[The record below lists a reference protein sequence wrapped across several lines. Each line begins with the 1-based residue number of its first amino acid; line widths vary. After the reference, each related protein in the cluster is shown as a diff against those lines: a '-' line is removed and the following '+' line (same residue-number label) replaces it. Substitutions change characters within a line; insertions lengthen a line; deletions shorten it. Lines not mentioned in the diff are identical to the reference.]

1 MESIKFAIG
10 DRVYV
15 IDTHPTYA
23 GNIGTVTLV
32 LKRDAINGQEY
43 RVHFDT
49 SKLAGSSRWIGDNH
63 LRPFIDEV
71 LVPLGVEK
79 APDKTTKQIYVIGS
93 LRNPL
98 VPEISNEIRGFG
110 YTVFDDWYA
119 AGPEA
124 DDKWKE
130 YEKARNRNYQ
140 EALKGHAAKNVFE
153 FDKRNLLASDAALLV
168 LPAGKSGH
176 LELGWMAGKE
186 KPTFVLLED
195 DSDRWDV
202 MYQFATAVITRNQ
215 MKETFD
221 AI

>member
-1 MESIKFAIG
+1 MASVKFKLGERVDILYGALRGHSGVITQYDKRIG
-10 DRVYV
+10 GWYYYV
-15 IDTHPTYA
+15 DVDGAACFYGEQELRAVEPDPTEPA
-23 GNIGTVTLV
+23 SV
-32 LKRDAINGQEY
+32 
-43 RVHFDT
+43 
-49 SKLAGSSRWIGDNH
+49 
-63 LRPFIDEV
+63 
-71 LVPLGVEK
+71 
-79 APDKTTKQIYVIGS
+79 KQIYVIGS
-93 LRNPL
+93 LRNPM

-202 MYQFATAVITRNQ
+202 MYQFATAVITRSQ